1 MSEEGRDVSAQAV
14 VVGPVARLVGHVA
27 VPGDKSISHR
37 AVLLGA
43 ICDGDTPI
51 TGFGRSA
58 DTEATIA
65 AVRSLG
71 VEVDEEGVDSLRVHG
86 KGLTGLSAPDGPIDC
101 ENAGTLVRLI
111 AGILAGQ
118 DGRSFTLAGDAS
130 LSRRPMERIAE
141 PLRRMGGQVATV
153 DGHLPLTIEGRPLAG
168 IDYALPVA
176 SAQVKSAVLLAGL
189 YADGET
195 TVVEPAP
202 TRDHTERM
210 LAAAGAPITV
220 RATSVTVR
228 RAERLSLGPLEV
240 PGDFSSAA
248 PFLVAATLVPG
259 SELHV
264 HGVNLNPRRTG
275 LLAILERMGAR
286 ITIYNRRE
294 VGGEPAGDLEVHA
307 APLVG
312 AVVGRE
318 EVPVAIDE
326 LPLFALAAAHAR
338 GESVLRGAEELRA
351 KESDRIEATV
361 DALRALGVRVRA
373 TDDGLRV
380 VGVPARPRGGR
391 IASRGDHRLA
401 MLGAVAGLASREGV
415 RVEDADA
422 VTVSFPGFFEMLEE
436 LRRTSTVAE
445 DDRR

>member
-14 VVGPVARLVGHVA
+14 VVEPVARLVGHVA

-43 ICDGDTPI
+43 ICDGETPI

-71 VEVDEEGVDSLRVHG
+71 VEVDEDGVDSLRVHG
-86 KGLTGLSAPDGPIDC
+86 KGLTGLSAPEGPIDC
-101 ENAGTLVRLI
+101 ENAGTLVRLV

-141 PLRRMGGQVATV
+141 PLRRMGGQVVTV

-210 LAAAGAPITV
+210 LAAAGAPITI
-220 RATSVTVR
+220 RPTSVTVR